1 MACHLAGV
9 PTAVATCGTAFGA
22 EHIGVLRRLL
32 LDQDEFAGEVVF
44 TFDGDEAG
52 QKAALRAFAED
63 QKFVMQTFVAVEAS
77 GLDPC
82 DLRLA
87 KGDTAV
93 RDLVARRQPA
103 VAFALR
109 AQLREFDLDTAEG
122 RVRALDKAAPI
133 VARIKD
139 RALRP
144 EYARR
149 LAGELGMEVEPVLAR
164 VMELAGEAAAG
175 PPPAAAPRRPRT
187 TRPSRSSGRCSSW
200 PCRSRSWPGRCS
212 TRSTRPRSPSRR
224 TRRSAGRWPR
234 PAGSRPPGP
243 ARSGWSG
250 SASTARTWWRSRP

>member
-1 MACHLAGV
+1 
-9 PTAVATCGTAFGA
+9 
-22 EHIGVLRRLL
+22 
-32 LDQDEFAGEVVF
+32 
-44 TFDGDEAG
+44 
-52 QKAALRAFAED
+52 
-63 QKFVMQTFVAVEAS
+63 MQTFVAVEPS

-82 DLRLA
+82 ELRQA

-122 RVRALDKAAPI
+122 RVRALDKAAPT

-164 VMELAGEAAAG
+164 VMELTGEAT
-175 PPPAAAPRRPRT
+175 PPGRRPARRPAADDPAVTVERE
-187 TRPSRSSGRCSSW
+187 GLKL
-200 PCRSRSWPGRCS
+200 
-212 TRSTRPRSPSRR
+212 
-224 TRRSAGRWPR
+224 AGGNREE
-234 PAGSRPPGP
+234 A
-243 ARSGWSG
+243 ARMGHG
-250 SASTARTWWRSRP
+250 